1 MQTDLR
7 RTWQRVRDVLSTWG
21 IALVVVMVTFYVAYQ
36 FVEPA
41 PPEHIVFVTGADGG
55 AYQKFGKQYAE
66 YLAREG
72 IDVELRATA
81 GSVDN
86 LMLLNSEN
94 AADVGF
100 VQGGL
105 NETTPTDNVVALG
118 SLYLEPLWLFVNANT
133 AINEP
138 RDFLGKRI
146 AIGAEGSG
154 TRAVV
159 LKLFADHGID
169 SSNAVLAGVAA
180 ENLPEAFAADEI
192 DAAFLIGAAE
202 SDQVAALI
210 GLEGIAIRSLQRAD
224 AYARRYAFLSTVTL
238 PQGVLDLR
246 LNLPGQDV
254 ATVALTAMLAVNRE
268 LHPALVDLLLVAATE
283 IHGQHT
289 LLADAGEFPTPLYT
303 DLPVS
308 EEAERFFTYG
318 PPFLLRYLPFW
329 AATLIDRLWIM
340 LLPLIGLAIP
350 LVKLLPPA
358 YRWRIR
364 RRILTLY
371 SQLESIDPTRNAVTD
386 DTDLAARMRMLE
398 SLEKNSLID
407 KVPREYTDDVYK
419 LRRDIDL
426 VRRKLRPE
434 MNHFG

>member
-1 MQTDLR
+1 MQADIGR
-7 RTWQRVRDVLSTWG
+7 FWQGVRDVLSTWG
-21 IALVVVMVTFYVAYQ
+21 LALLIIAATFYAAYQ

-41 PPEHIVFVTGADGG
+41 PPKHIVFVTGADGG
-55 AYQKFGKQYAE
+55 AYQRFGEQYARR
-66 YLAREG
+66 LASEG
-72 IDVELRATA
+72 ISVELRATA
-81 GSVDN
+81 GSVEN
-86 LMLLNSEN
+86 LNQLNQESV
-94 AADVGF
+94 ADVGF

-105 NETTPTDNVVALG
+105 HESTPTENVAALG
-118 SLYLEPLWLFVNANT
+118 SLYLEPLWLFVDSDT
-133 AINEP
+133 EINNP
-138 RDFLGKRI
+138 GDFLGKRI
-146 AIGAEGSG
+146 AVGAEGSG

-159 LKLFADHGID
+159 LKLFADHGLD
-169 SSNAVLAGVAA
+169 SSNTTFVGVVA
-180 ENLPEAFAADEI
+180 ENLAAAFAADEI
-192 DAAFLIGAAE
+192 DAAFLIGAPE
-202 SDQVAALI
+202 SDQVAALLDLD
-210 GLEGIAIRSLQRAD
+210 GVGIKGLQRAD
-224 AYARRYAFLSTVTL
+224 AYARRYAYLSKVTL

-246 LNLPGQDV
+246 LNIPQHDV
-254 ATVALTAMLAVNRE
+254 DTVALTAMLAVNKE
-268 LHPALVDLLLVAATE
+268 LHPALADLLLVAATE

-289 LLADAGEFPTPLYT
+289 LLADSGEFPTPLYT

-308 EEAERFFTYG
+308 DEAERFFTYG

-364 RRILTLY
+364 RRILALY
-371 SQLESIDPTRNAVTD
+371 SQLESIDPTVNAVAGEE
-386 DTDLAARMRMLE
+386 DLAARIRKLE

-426 VRRKLRPE
+426 VRRKLRPDFKRF
-434 MNHFG
+434 N

>member
-1 MQTDLR
+1 MRSDLQR
-7 RTWQRVRDVLSTWG
+7 FWQRVRDVLSTWG
-21 IALVVVMVTFYVAYQ
+21 LAIAIIGATFYIAYQ

-41 PPEHIVFVTGADGG
+41 PPKSIVFVTGAAGG
-55 AYQKFGKQYAE
+55 AYQRFGEQYASF
-66 YLAREG
+66 LAREG
-72 IDVELRATA
+72 IIVELRATA
-81 GSVDN
+81 GSVQN
-86 LMLLNSEN
+86 LTLLNEKSG
-94 AADVGF
+94 ADVGF

-105 NETTPTDNVVALG
+105 NESAPTENVTALG
-118 SLYLEPLWLFVNANT
+118 SLYLEPLWLFVASDT
-133 AINEP
+133 EIDEP

-146 AIGAEGSG
+146 AVGAQGSG

-159 LKLFADHGID
+159 QKLFSDHGIN
-169 SSNAVLAGVAA
+169 SSNASLVELATGEVAD
-180 ENLPEAFAADEI
+180 AFANEKI
-192 DAAFLIGAAE
+192 DAAFLVAAPE
-202 SDQVAALI
+202 SDQVAALLDLDGI
-210 GLEGIAIRSLQRAD
+210 RIEGLRRTD
-224 AYARRYAFLSTVTL
+224 AYARRYAYLSKVTL
-238 PQGVLDLR
+238 PQGVLNLQ
-246 LNLPGQDV
+246 LNIPETDID
-254 ATVALTAMLAVNRE
+254 TVALTAMLAVNSE
-268 LHPALVDLLLVAATE
+268 LHPALAALLLVAATE

-289 LLADAGEFPTPLYT
+289 LLANAGEFPTPLYT

-350 LVKLLPPA
+350 LVKLVPPA

-364 RRILTLY
+364 RRILSLY
-371 SQLESIDPTRNAVTD
+371 SQLESIDPSVNAVAD
-386 DTDLAARMRMLE
+386 NEDLSARLQMLE

-407 KVPREYTDDVYK
+407 KVPREYTDDIYK

-434 MNHFG
+434 FSQLS